1 MINIKEHKE
10 YLQGVVYL
18 NKERFINKS
27 LKENE
32 LKELIMKLNLLNIT
46 KTNYISI
53 NELLRTI
60 ENIGVNISTH
70 RLIDL
75 NLVDSN
81 KTEIIYRFD

>member
-75 NLVDSN
+75 NFVDSN
-81 KTEIIYRFD
+81 KT

>member
-1 MINIKEHKE
+1 MINIKEHKQ

-75 NLVDSN
+75 NFVDSN

>member
-10 YLQGVVYL
+10 YLQGVIYL

-32 LKELIMKLNLLNIT
+32 LKELIMK
-46 KTNYISI
+46 YISI

-60 ENIGVNISTH
+60 ANIGVNISTH

-75 NLVDSN
+75 NFVDSN

>member
-10 YLQGVVYL
+10 YLQGVIYL

-75 NLVDSN
+75 NFVDSN
-81 KTEIIYRFD
+81 KTQIIYRFD

>member
-75 NLVDSN
+75 NFVDSN

>member
-10 YLQGVVYL
+10 YLQGVIYL
-18 NKERFINKS
+18 NKERFRNKS

-75 NLVDSN
+75 NFVDSN

>member
-10 YLQGVVYL
+10 YLQGVIYL

-75 NLVDSN
+75 NFVDSN